1 MSLNVAMKRIAIIF
15 AGVSLLLSFATATL
29 WVRSYFQTDW
39 ITLRQ
44 IERPARREYSDH
56 DSRVACRRIESSDG
70 RLQYIVRRYRK
81 SPKGELS
88 EFTPPLLRAEIRHVT
103 ILLSLVAMPLALII
117 HSTLRRHQAR
127 TRRGFGITTDNCRKC
142 AEILAARCA
151 DHPELSDADVTAMKQ
166 ICG

>member
-1 MSLNVAMKRIAIIF
+1 MSLNGAMKRIAIIL
-15 AGVSLLLSFATATL
+15 AGISLLLSFATATL

-44 IERPARREYSDH
+44 IERPARREFSDK
-56 DSRVACRRIESSDG
+56 DQRLACRRIESFNG

-88 EFTPPLLRAEIRHVT
+88 EFTPPLLRAETRHVT

-127 TRRGFGITTDNCRKC
+127 TRQGFGITADNCPKC
-142 AEILAARCA
+142 AKIPAA
-151 DHPELSDADVTAMKQ
+151 DAPITLNSPTRT
-166 ICG
+166 